1 MVASFFL
8 MDFGGANNE
17 RWWAPVTRDCHED
30 SAAYDRLGV
39 GYQYVR
45 RPDPCLGGTIEE
57 ALGDAETILN
67 VGA

>member
-1 MVASFFL
+1 M
-8 MDFGGANNE
+8 
-17 RWWAPVTRDCHED
+17 TRDGHED

-45 RPDPCLGGTIEE
+45 KPDPRLGRMIQK

-67 VGA
+67 VGAGTGSYKPRTAK